1 MREKQ
6 KKIIQWSSLALILL
20 TGIIVWRVN
29 YEIDFMMDDE
39 WYSTLLY
46 ADTPIR
52 NLGDIVHAQ
61 IWHYFNWGGRSM
73 AHALL
78 QLILLAGEHWADIL
92 NTGMTLLLGWLA
104 CMIADRRK
112 LPYWFAALGMILGLN
127 ANWKMSMFWEAGA
140 ANYLYMAGFL
150 LAFLFCYLKYEEKN
164 LPGIVIWILP
174 LGLIAGWSN
183 ENMGPAVWLLSLL
196 VILLRHREHKKAP
209 VWMYLGNIS
218 CLAGTILMIAAPGNF
233 VRSGE
238 TGEEAYSL
246 LWRMYLRCYAEAKGV
261 MEYLF
266 PALLLTVFALI
277 VCKGILKENSVVY
290 RDLFDTRIM
299 SMLLP
304 RPGEVIRKF
313 RELYA
318 KSPKEATDYYYKFSG
333 DTDYI
338 RRYRIKRDMKWEAPT
353 GYGDLT
359 ITINLSKPE
368 KDPKAIAAAKLM
380 KQAGY
385 PKCLLC
391 RDRSGSYV

>member
-1 MREKQ
+1 MQEKQ
-6 KKIIQWSSLALILL
+6 KKAIRWISPVLIALTAL
-20 TGIIVWRVN
+20 IVWRVN
-29 YEIDFMMDDE
+29 YEIEFMMDDE
-39 WYSTLLY
+39 WYSTVLY

-52 NLGDIVHAQ
+52 NLSDIIRAQ

-266 PALLLTVFALI
+266 PALLLTGFALI
-277 VCKGILKENSVVY
+277 VWKGILK
-290 RDLFDTRIM
+290 
-299 SMLLP
+299 
-304 RPGEVIRKF
+304 
-313 RELYA
+313 
-318 KSPKEATDYYYKFSG
+318 
-333 DTDYI
+333 
-338 RRYRIKRDMKWEAPT
+338 
-353 GYGDLT
+353 
-359 ITINLSKPE
+359 
-368 KDPKAIAAAKLM
+368 
-380 KQAGY
+380 
-385 PKCLLC
+385 
-391 RDRSGSYV
+391 

>member
-1 MREKQ
+1 MQEKQ
-6 KKIIQWSSLALILL
+6 KKIIRWVSLMLIALTAL
-20 TGIIVWRVN
+20 IVWRVN

-39 WYSTLLY
+39 WYSTVLY

-52 NLGDIVHAQ
+52 NLSDIIHAQ

-78 QLILLAGEHWADIL
+78 QLILLTGEHWADIL

-112 LPYWFAALGMILGLN
+112 LPYWSAALGMILGLN

-140 ANYLYMAGFL
+140 ANYLYMTGFL

-183 ENMGPAVWLLSLL
+183 ENMGPAVWILSLL
-196 VILLRHREHKKAP
+196 VILLRHREHKKVP

-218 CLAGTILMIAAPGNF
+218 CLAGSILMIVAPGNF
-233 VRSGE
+233 VRSEE

-246 LWRMYLRCYAEAKGV
+246 LWRLYLRCYGEAKGV

-266 PALLLTVFALI
+266 PTVLLTLFALI
-277 VCKGILKENSVVY
+277 VCKGMLKEKLDRNTILLLLGALLSWGALILSPHY
-290 RDLFDTRIM
+290 PDRASFGTMTLLICATL
-299 SMLLP
+299 SMTGKIVD
-304 RPGEVIRKF
+304 RQ
-313 RELYA
+313 
-318 KSPKEATDYYYKFSG
+318 KENAWMFYGCAVLVWLRGMYFLVEYLG
-333 DTDYI
+333 LCWGW
-338 RRYRIKRDMKWEAPT
+338 IK
-353 GYGDLT
+353 
-359 ITINLSKPE
+359 
-368 KDPKAIAAAKLM
+368 
-380 KQAGY
+380 
-385 PKCLLC
+385 
-391 RDRSGSYV
+391 

>member
-1 MREKQ
+1 MQEKQ
-6 KKIIQWSSLALILL
+6 KKAIRWISPVLIALTAL
-20 TGIIVWRVN
+20 IVWRVN
-29 YEIDFMMDDE
+29 YEIEFMMDDE
-39 WYSTLLY
+39 WYSTVLY

-52 NLGDIVHAQ
+52 NLSDIIRAQ

-238 TGEEAYSL
+238 TGEEAYSAVIAGGTVVL
-246 LWRMYLRCYAEAKGV
+246 GCHDPVPTLSGSGGFRNDGFVDLCDFIHGRENRRQAERKCLDVLWLCRADMAAGDV
-261 MEYLF
+261 
-266 PALLLTVFALI
+266 
-277 VCKGILKENSVVY
+277 
-290 RDLFDTRIM
+290 
-299 SMLLP
+299 
-304 RPGEVIRKF
+304 
-313 RELYA
+313 
-318 KSPKEATDYYYKFSG
+318 FSG
-333 DTDYI
+333 GI
-338 RRYRIKRDMKWEAPT
+338 
-353 GYGDLT
+353 
-359 ITINLSKPE
+359 
-368 KDPKAIAAAKLM
+368 
-380 KQAGY
+380 
-385 PKCLLC
+385 
-391 RDRSGSYV
+391 SGIMLGLDQISE

>member
-1 MREKQ
+1 MQEKQ
-6 KKIIQWSSLALILL
+6 KKAIRWISLVLIALTAL
-20 TGIIVWRVN
+20 IVWRVN
-29 YEIDFMMDDE
+29 YEIEFMMDDE
-39 WYSTLLY
+39 WYSTVLY

-52 NLGDIVHAQ
+52 NLSDIIRAQ

-238 TGEEAYSL
+238 TGGRSL
-246 LWRMYLRCYAEAKGV
+246 QPAVENV
-261 MEYLF
+261 S
-266 PALLLTVFALI
+266 ALLRRSEGNYGVSVPCPAAYGICTDRLQRHSERKPGQKYSAVIAGGTVVLGCHDPVPTLSGSGGFRNDGF
-277 VCKGILKENSVVY
+277 V
-290 RDLFDTRIM
+290 DLCDFIHDGKNR
-299 SMLLP
+299 
-304 RPGEVIRKF
+304 RQAERKCLDVLWLC
-313 RELYA
+313 RA
-318 KSPKEATDYYYKFSG
+318 GMAAGHVFSG
-333 DTDYI
+333 GIPGIMLGMDQI
-338 RRYRIKRDMKWEAPT
+338 SE
-353 GYGDLT
+353 
-359 ITINLSKPE
+359 
-368 KDPKAIAAAKLM
+368 
-380 KQAGY
+380 
-385 PKCLLC
+385 
-391 RDRSGSYV
+391 

>member
-1 MREKQ
+1 MQEKQ
-6 KKIIQWSSLALILL
+6 KKAIRWISPVLIALTAL
-20 TGIIVWRVN
+20 IVWRVN
-29 YEIDFMMDDE
+29 YEIEFMMDDE
-39 WYSTLLY
+39 WYSTVLY

-52 NLGDIVHAQ
+52 NLSDIIRAQ

-218 CLAGTILMIAAPGNF
+218 CLVGTILMITAPGNF

-277 VCKGILKENSVVY
+277 VCKGILKENLGRNTVLLLLGALLSWGAMILSPHYPDRAAFGTMV
-290 RDLFDTRIM
+290 LLICAIL
-299 SMLLP
+299 SMAGKIAD
-304 RPGEVIRKF
+304 RQ
-313 RELYA
+313 
-318 KSPKEATDYYYKFSG
+318 KENVWMFYGCAVLIWLRGMYFLVEYLG
-333 DTDYI
+333 LCWGW
-338 RRYRIKRDMKWEAPT
+338 IK
-353 GYGDLT
+353 
-359 ITINLSKPE
+359 
-368 KDPKAIAAAKLM
+368 
-380 KQAGY
+380 
-385 PKCLLC
+385 
-391 RDRSGSYV
+391 

>member
-1 MREKQ
+1 MQEKQ
-6 KKIIQWSSLALILL
+6 KKAIRWISPVLIALTAL
-20 TGIIVWRVN
+20 IVWRVN
-29 YEIDFMMDDE
+29 YEIEFMMDDE
-39 WYSTLLY
+39 WYSTVLY

-52 NLGDIVHAQ
+52 NLSDIIHAQ

-78 QLILLAGEHWADIL
+78 QLILLTGEHWADIL

-140 ANYLYMAGFL
+140 ANYLYMTGFL

-183 ENMGPAVWLLSLL
+183 ENMGPAVWILSLL
-196 VILLRHREHKKAP
+196 VILLRHREHKKVP

-218 CLAGTILMIAAPGNF
+218 CLAGSILMIVAPGNF
-233 VRSGE
+233 VRSEE

-246 LWRMYLRCYAEAKGV
+246 LWRLYLRCYGEAKGV

-266 PALLLTVFALI
+266 PTVLLTLFALI
-277 VCKGILKENSVVY
+277 VCKGMLKEKLGRNTILLLLGALLSWGALILSPHY
-290 RDLFDTRIM
+290 PDRASFGTMTLLICATL
-299 SMLLP
+299 SMTGKIVD
-304 RPGEVIRKF
+304 RQ
-313 RELYA
+313 
-318 KSPKEATDYYYKFSG
+318 KENAWMFYGCAVLVWLRGMYFLVEYLG
-333 DTDYI
+333 LCWGW
-338 RRYRIKRDMKWEAPT
+338 IK
-353 GYGDLT
+353 
-359 ITINLSKPE
+359 
-368 KDPKAIAAAKLM
+368 
-380 KQAGY
+380 
-385 PKCLLC
+385 
-391 RDRSGSYV
+391 